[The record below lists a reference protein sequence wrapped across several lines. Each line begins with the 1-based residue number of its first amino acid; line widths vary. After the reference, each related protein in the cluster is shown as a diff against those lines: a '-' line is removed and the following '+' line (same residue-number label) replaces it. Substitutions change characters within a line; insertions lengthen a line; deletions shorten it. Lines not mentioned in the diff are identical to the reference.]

1 MANLYHQIPP
11 HPPSFPFPS
20 SFLTPLLPCLYLF
33 VYLSLYVSLCELL
46 SVSVGA
52 HGRQVLDPLELEL
65 QATGVCHPTRVLAL
79 CAFLTD

>member
-1 MANLYHQIPP
+1 M
-11 HPPSFPFPS
+11 
-20 SFLTPLLPCLYLF
+20 CM
-33 VYLSLYVSLCELL
+33 SLYVSLCELL